1 MNLRFAS
8 ILHGDEE
15 RWPGHS
21 ADVIHLAGCP
31 FNCPWCNTPSLVH
44 SEGFDEKPVEY
55 FLDELADAEA
65 VVLTGG
71 EPLMQGNAVLR
82 LLKGL
87 DAPARIETNGYYPE
101 TLNDCLPLVN
111 EVALDFKARLG
122 AEEYKAA
129 AGFRGDPETLYSN
142 VLRSLTFLEK
152 NGSRV
157 RKEFS
162 FTVFPDTEPESVAEI
177 ASYVSL
183 YCDEFV
189 LRAFQPGNC
198 LDASFDSVEGPTTN
212 KLLET
217 LNAVRGKVRK
227 VVIR

>member
-21 ADVIHLAGCP
+21 ADVVHLAGCP
-31 FNCPWCNTPSLVH
+31 FNCPWCNTPSLVK

-55 FLDELADAEA
+55 FLDELAGAEA
-65 VVLTGG
+65 VVVTGG
-71 EPLMQGNAVLR
+71 EPLMQGNALLR
-82 LLKGL
+82 LLQGL

-101 TLNDCLPLVN
+101 TLNDCLPLAS
-111 EVALDFKARLG
+111 EVALDFKAALKP
-122 AEEYKAA
+122 AEYKKASR
-129 AGFRGDPETLYSN
+129 FRGDPETLYSN

-162 FTVFPDTEPESVAEI
+162 FTVFPDTKTGGLAET

-189 LRAFQPGNC
+189 LRPFQPGNC
-198 LDASFDSVEGPTTN
+198 LDSSFNSVEAPTTN
-212 KLLET
+212 KMSEA

-227 VVIR
+227 AVIR